1 MKRKL
6 LLVVSMLAILMC
18 LLAISVSAAN
28 KVGTATV
35 DGFKYTLYD
44 DATASFQDN
53 RNCTVANVVIPAKFT
68 YNDVE
73 YTVTA
78 TENYALHSSSAITS
92 IYFPP
97 TITKI
102 GNQTFSSC
110 ANLKSVYIDLENLVS
125 IGECGLT
132 DNTSGGDC
140 KVTNWDIYFYPT
152 SEYGKETPVANL
164 NPVFTNLVTLGTGSL
179 QGVNIKDVTL
189 GEKLTVIG
197 VQSFRK
203 STIESITA
211 LGDVT
216 LIGNWSFAQCSSLK
230 RVVIMSNNL
239 TKVDACAF
247 SACENISSIKID
259 LSKCTYIGSAAFE
272 LSLDCQ
278 GGYTNTTT
286 TWCNLN
292 DENIVDLSS
301 VETLGSEAF
310 GTSNIGSAKIVWPKG
325 LKSLSDQV
333 FRKANI
339 NQPMYFQAAEGS
351 TISISYY
358 VLDGNTPNLVILG
371 DRVASY
377 NCELSNVYT
386 LVMLNSNIKITRSS
400 MFKASGST
408 LYYAGFSADSTYT
421 SFDRCTM
428 NQISTGTAVNY
439 GACGIDCNVT
449 LTSDSSNVV
458 ISTPVH
464 TWDEGVVNE
473 AYCPIGAVI
482 DFGCTYCD
490 AEKTEGEGT
499 EHSHTVAVIVYESGF
514 FNVGLKTLKC
524 ANDECTSV
532 LSEGTEVKP
541 IFTALGYSKS
551 EVGAKSVMQGFAIDQ
566 DVLQEYNASTEDKIV
581 GYGVMAAS
589 KIALNDEVEVFEN
602 GALKNV
608 KVAQVDFSNR
618 SYDVMEIKISGLE
631 GRDDVNGD
639 YVALE
644 LYCCGYYLVKNG
656 EVIDSYYASEDTV
669 TDTLVE
675 TITYNNIT
683 TIK

>member
-1 MKRKL
+1 MKKKI
-6 LLVVSMLAILMC
+6 LLVLAMLAMLVCM
-18 LLAISVSAAN
+18 LTISVSAAN
-28 KVGTATV
+28 KVGTTTV
-35 DGFKYTLYD
+35 GGFNYTLYD
-44 DATASFQDN
+44 DATASLQDN

-78 TENYALHSSSAITS
+78 TENYALHSSPAITS

-97 TITKI
+97 TITTI
-102 GNQTFSSC
+102 GSQTFSSC
-110 ANLKSVYIDLENLVS
+110 ANLESVYIDLENLVS

-132 DNTSGGDC
+132 DNTASGDC

-164 NPVFTNLVTLGTGSL
+164 NPVFTNLVTLGTASL

-189 GEKLTVIG
+189 GENVTVIG

-230 RVVIMSNNL
+230 SVVIMSNNL
-239 TKVDACAF
+239 TKVDSCAF
-247 SACENISSIKID
+247 SACENISNIKID
-259 LSKCTYIGSAAFE
+259 LSKCTFIGSSAFE
-272 LSLDCQ
+272 FTINCQ
-278 GGYTNTTT
+278 GNYTNTTT
-286 TWCNLN
+286 AWSNLN

-325 LKSLSDQV
+325 LKSLSTQV

-351 TISISYY
+351 TISVTYY

-377 NCELSNVYT
+377 ECELSNVYT
-386 LVMLNSNIKITRSS
+386 LVMLNPDIKITRSS
-400 MFKASGST
+400 IFKTAGST
-408 LYYAGFSADSTYT
+408 LYYAGFSADSAYT

-439 GACGIDCNVT
+439 GACGIDCSVT
-449 LTSDSSNVV
+449 LASDSSSVV

-464 TWDEGVVNE
+464 TWDDGVVNV
-473 AYCPIGAVI
+473 AYCPIGAVV
-482 DFGCTYCD
+482 DFACTYCD
-490 AEKTEGEGT
+490 AEKTEGEGA
-499 EHSHTVAVIVYESGF
+499 EHDHSVAVIIYENGF
-514 FNVGLKTLKC
+514 MAKGEKTLKC
-524 ANDECTSV
+524 SNSECTSK
-532 LSEGTEVKP
+532 LDGTEETAE
-541 IFTALGYSKS
+541 IFIFKGFSYSAIGTGSMISSFAVNQDALEAYNKSASSDEQITAYGLVAATQSN
-551 EVGAKSVMQGFAIDQ
+551 VGSAGNPFA
-566 DVLQEYNASTEDKIV
+566 E
-581 GYGVMAAS
+581 
-589 KIALNDEVEVFEN
+589 
-602 GALKNV
+602 NV
-608 KVAQVDFSNR
+608 KNATVNFFGR
-618 SYDVMEIKISGLE
+618 GYDIFEMKINGMNNNSDIPVYCTAYITVGNKNSFFDDNTLKDKLETAYTFEQIKEIA
-631 GRDDVNGD
+631 D
-639 YVALE
+639 
-644 LYCCGYYLVKNG
+644 
-656 EVIDSYYASEDTV
+656 
-669 TDTLVE
+669 
-675 TITYNNIT
+675 
-683 TIK
+683 